1 MFGNILSTNGRANSK
16 AGTRRNMDIGTKR
29 NKSETVRSSC
39 LRSRRV
45 SVDPCSVFFKRFRAV
60 LTSAMSSYGIEI
72 HCFELGETIE

>member
-1 MFGNILSTNGRANSK
+1 
-16 AGTRRNMDIGTKR
+16 
-29 NKSETVRSSC
+29 